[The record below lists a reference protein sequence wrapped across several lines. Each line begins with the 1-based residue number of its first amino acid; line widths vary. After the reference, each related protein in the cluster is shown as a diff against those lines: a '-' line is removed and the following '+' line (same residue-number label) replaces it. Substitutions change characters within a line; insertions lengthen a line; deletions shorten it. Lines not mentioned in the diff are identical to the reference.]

1 MRKYQPIWLALKEHR
16 TCTISAPKHLHAR
29 IIKAVI
35 KEKDIDLL
43 YKFQHAE
50 DFSRKVIQKEV
61 AGSTITFK
69 LVTATP
75 GLGDL

>member
-1 MRKYQPIWLALKEHR
+1 MRKYQPIWETLKAHR
-16 TCTISAPKHLHAR
+16 SCTITAPKHMHAR

-35 KEKDIDLL
+35 KEKDSDTL

-50 DFSRKVIQKEV
+50 EFSRKVIQKEV
-61 AGSTITFK
+61 TGSTITFK